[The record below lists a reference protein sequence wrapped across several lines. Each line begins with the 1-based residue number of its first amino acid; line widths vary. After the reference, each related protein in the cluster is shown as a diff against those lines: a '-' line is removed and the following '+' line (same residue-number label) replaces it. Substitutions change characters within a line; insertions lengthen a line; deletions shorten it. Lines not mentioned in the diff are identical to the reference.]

1 MSPRQPPLTIDDH
14 MHLSNLLKDL
24 RCSMAYLLRRTSMTS
39 KLGRDAMAAV
49 AALDRL
55 RDGLDD
61 WLYRQAP
68 PSRDPRRLAP
78 NVYFVEQHFHQRS
91 ADPAEM
97 ETDVFASWTPGY

>member
-1 MSPRQPPLTIDDH
+1 MSRRKPPLTIDDH

-24 RCSMAYLLRRTSMTS
+24 RCSVACLLRCTSMTS

-49 AALDRL
+49 TVLDRL

-61 WLYRQAP
+61 WLHRQAP

-78 NVYFVEQHFHQRS
+78 NVYFGDQHFHARS

>member
-24 RCSMAYLLRRTSMTS
+24 RCSVAYLLRRTSMTS
-39 KLGRDAMAAV
+39 KLGRVAMAAV
-49 AALDRL
+49 VALDRL

-68 PSRDPRRLAP
+68 PCRDPRHIRQS
-78 NVYFVEQHFHQRS
+78 VYCGDQHFHLRS
-91 ADPAEM
+91 YDPEEI

>member
-1 MSPRQPPLTIDDH
+1 

-24 RCSMAYLLRRTSMTS
+24 RCSVTYLLRRTSMTS
-39 KLGRDAMAAV
+39 KLGRDAMATV
-49 AALDRL
+49 TALDRL

-68 PSRDPRRLAP
+68 PGRDPRHIRQS
-78 NVYFVEQHFHQRS
+78 VYYGDQHFHLRFY
-91 ADPAEM
+91 DPAEI